1 MVCFPQENIVFLSQ
15 EHGIFS
21 SENIVSFRKNFVFL
35 S

>member
-1 MVCFPQENIVFLSQ
+1 MVRFSQENIVFLSQ